1 MIDKMKNCTA
11 DEHQNSN
18 GPVYGD
24 YMDDMGSTVFNE
36 AAKLGEYKKL
46 QVTTNLKEFHI
57 YFS

>member
-1 MIDKMKNCTA
+1 MIDKMTNCTA

-36 AAKLGEYKKL
+36 GIDLTVVKFIKWG
-46 QVTTNLKEFHI
+46 I
-57 YFS
+57 